1 MAITSVKT
9 GSSFTNLTK
18 YDSFLAGNA
27 GYSPSSFESI
37 ATYTASGGET
47 SFTFSSIP
55 QTYSSLQVRCMLRR
69 NTTGAA
75 NMGFRPNNDT
85 STNYTRHSLIGD
97 GASASAA
104 GSASGTYSYTQNLVI
119 VPGTTSGAYSGQI
132 WDILDYASTTKYKTF
147 KVFSGYD
154 ANGSGE
160 VGLNSNVWLSTS
172 AITSLVVYFAGDAV
186 DANST
191 FALYGIKG

>member
-1 MAITSVKT
+1 MSLIPL
-9 GSSFTNLTK
+9 GI
-18 YDSFLAGNA
+18 LAGVGGRA
-27 GYSPSSFESI
+27 SSYESI
-37 ATYTASGGET
+37 ATVTATGGET

-55 QTYSSLQVRCMLRR
+55 QTYASLQVRCFLRR
-69 NTTGAA
+69 NTTNAA

-85 STNYTRHSLIGD
+85 STASYTRHSLIGN
-97 GASASAA
+97 GATVSAA
-104 GSASGTYSYTQNLVI
+104 GSATGTYSYTQNFVT
-119 VPGTTSGAYSGQI
+119 VPGTTSGAYAGQI

-147 KVFSGYD
+147 RSFAGYD

-160 VGLNSNVWLSTS
+160 VGLNSNLWLSTS

-186 DANST
+186 DAGST

>member
-1 MAITSVKT
+1 MASQIS
-9 GSSFTNLTK
+9 GHLTP
-18 YDSFLAGNA
+18 
-27 GYSPSSFESI
+27 PSSFESI

-69 NTTGAA
+69 NTTGVA

-85 STNYTRHSLIGD
+85 STNYTRHTLGGT
-97 GASASAA
+97 GAIAFAA
-104 GSASGTYSYTQNLVI
+104 GSASGTYSYTQNLVT
-119 VPGTTSGAYSGQI
+119 VPGTTSGAYNAQI
-132 WDILDYASTTKYKTF
+132 WDIIDYASTTKYKTF

-154 ANGSGE
+154 ENGSGE
-160 VGLNSNVWLSTS
+160 IGLNSNVWLSTS
-172 AITSLVVYFAGDAV
+172 AITSLVVYFAGDGV